1 MNVTCYGERH
11 GQCKIP
17 SEGVRLILASS
28 EGTMVLAKRYD
39 VNKRT
44 IQRIRNGEERW
55 HEP

>member
-11 GQCKIP
+11 GQCKLT
-17 SEGVRLILASS
+17 SADVRTIRSS
-28 EGTMVLAKRYD
+28 AEGTMVLAKRYK

-44 IQRIRNGEERW
+44 IQRIRNGEERR